1 MPREAKAVRLC
12 ESAFHGCLL
21 KWDQIQASFTSGF
34 DFGQGS
40 TGVVNCQVTL
50 CTRTLNHVAVDNQWF
65 QKQGYGRMVQR
76 ERGDGVERGGSL

>member
-21 KWDQIQASFTSGF
+21 KWEDQIQASFTSGF

-50 CTRTLNHVAVDNQWF
+50 CTRTLNHVAVVSEAGVRAN
-65 QKQGYGRMVQR
+65 GAERAGRW
-76 ERGDGVERGGSL
+76 G